1 MSDTTPSSS
10 IYYTSG
16 STVTISTNYISTITD
31 PTGVLVETIPIIYH
45 TFASF
50 RRRLQLL
57 RMLKE
62 DASKQYDLGE
72 RKRR

>member
-16 STVTISTNYISTITD
+16 STAKITTNYTSTITD
-31 PTGVLVETIPIIYH
+31 PSGVVVETIPIIYH
-45 TFASF
+45 TFGSF
-50 RRRLQLL
+50 RRRLRLL

-62 DASKQYDLGE
+62 DASKQYDFDE